1 LARSRRYQWQR
12 RIRFRRKPAGE
23 LCRLQKAYGA
33 LPRPQG
39 AAMHSLLFW
48 KGFAMRFSPTLAL
61 AGSSLLL
68 LVDQYAAA
76 QAAAGYYPGSRA
88 ASPGAVRPA
97 SYEQVSG
104 RSNPAL
110 NFYGGSKAL
119 AYAPQNRVQPSA
131 PVGVQTAAGAKPFTG
146 YQNTSNV
153 TPYLALDFTENPTSL
168 PNYYMFVRPQ
178 LEQQQINQ
186 TERAQ
191 VRRVQQ
197 QLRKA
202 AAGGAVSNPNGG
214 IPTTG
219 HSSQFMN
226 IGGYYPNM
234 K

>member
-1 LARSRRYQWQR
+1 MRLL
-12 RIRFRRKPAGE
+12 PALG
-23 LCRLQKAYGA
+23 
-33 LPRPQG
+33 
-39 AAMHSLLFW
+39 
-48 KGFAMRFSPTLAL
+48 L
-61 AGSSLLL
+61 AGLFLFGLGRQHAS
-68 LVDQYAAA
+68 A
-76 QAAAGYYPGSRA
+76 QATPGYYPGGRA
-88 ASPGAVRPA
+88 TTPGAVRTA

-110 NFYGGSKAL
+110 SFYGGSKTL
-119 AYAPQNRVQPSA
+119 AYAPQNRVQTPA
-131 PVGVQTAAGAKPFTG
+131 PVQVQTAPGAKPFMG
-146 YQNTSNV
+146 YQQSSNV
-153 TPYLALDFTENPTSL
+153 TPYLALDFTESPTSL

-178 LEQQQINQ
+178 LEQQQVNQ

-191 VRRVQQ
+191 FRHVQQ

-226 IGGYYPNM
+226 IGGYYPNL